1 MSRSGEIR
9 GRANRLEG
17 EKSEMIA
24 EKSAVADSGKVRYS
38 ARLATLK
45 RWFKSNL
52 TATRNQ
58 INGGCHESI
67 R

>member
-1 MSRSGEIR
+1 M
-9 GRANRLEG
+9 L
-17 EKSEMIA
+17 A

-45 RWFKSNL
+45 RWSESNL
-52 TATRNQ
+52 TATQYQ
-58 INGGCHESI
+58 INGGCHVNKHSNP